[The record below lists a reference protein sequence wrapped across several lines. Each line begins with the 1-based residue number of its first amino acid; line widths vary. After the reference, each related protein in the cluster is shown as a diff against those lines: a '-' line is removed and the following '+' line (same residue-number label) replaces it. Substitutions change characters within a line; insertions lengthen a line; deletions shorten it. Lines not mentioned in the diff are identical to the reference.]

1 MLYLQPRKCLCG
13 VMPIQK
19 LGLIYISRQ
28 VNFWA
33 AEKYDEA
40 QEIAKG
46 MSIYP
51 LTQNKIHL
59 RRNVIKPRK

>member
-1 MLYLQPRKCLCG
+1 
-13 VMPIQK
+13 MPIQK